1 MKMKDIFPSMPSM
14 LKNNMYV
21 ELAKRNLKR
30 QSVRT
35 ILAAIGII
43 IGVIAIS
50 SMGILGNSLKLSVT
64 DSFADVGDR
73 LVVSPAPGENQIT
86 ERQVDQMRKVAN
98 IESIIPVSSSGEI
111 IEYKKSGAT
120 IQSFVSVYSIS
131 KDDLEKL
138 AELEEGR
145 YFKAGSTDC
154 VVGAGIASNL
164 ELTPGQKIELD
175 GNKLRV
181 VGILKEK
188 GMGFDINTDSGVFT
202 SQEMYNKLYPDAEE
216 GYNTVIVIVKDID
229 NIDAV
234 SDEIEERINKKEELV
249 TVFAMNVITDS
260 LDDVF
265 RSISMFLIGIGS
277 ISLLVAGVSILNVML
292 MSTME
297 RTKEIGIMKAVG
309 ASRKD
314 ILKMFLLEAL
324 FLGVIAS
331 TAGAILTISGS
342 YLIMALIVK
351 NTSYLLTLSS
361 MFYVLEGF
369 VFGIATSLVGGMYPA
384 WKASRMKPLDALRY
398 E

>member
-1 MKMKDIFPSMPSM
+1 MKIKHPNV
-14 LKNNMYV
+14 LKNNMYA

-64 DSFADVGDR
+64 DSFADIGDK
-73 LVVSPAPGENQIT
+73 LVVSPAPGEDSITDKQI
-86 ERQVDQMRKVAN
+86 DQMQKVGN
-98 IESIIPVSSSGEI
+98 IESIIPVASSGELV
-111 IEYKKSGAT
+111 EYRNGGST
-120 IQSFVSVYSIS
+120 VQSFVAVYNIER
-131 KDDLEKL
+131 DDLEKL
-138 AELEEGR
+138 VELEEGR
-145 YFKAGSTDC
+145 YFKSGSTDC
-154 VVGAGIASNL
+154 VVGSSVASNL
-164 ELTPGQKIELD
+164 ELSPGQKIEID
-175 GNKLRV
+175 DSKLRV
-181 VGILKEK
+181 VGILKER
-188 GMGFDINTDSGVFT
+188 GLGFDINTDSGVFT
-202 SQEMYNKLYPDAEE
+202 SSEMYDKLYPNADE
-216 GYNTVIVIVKDID
+216 GYDQAIVIVKDID
-229 NIDAV
+229 EIDAV
-234 SDEIEERINKKEELV
+234 SDEIEERINKKDELV
-249 TVFAMNVITDS
+249 TVFATNVITES

-265 RSISMFLIGIGS
+265 RSISLFLMGIGS

-331 TAGAILTISGS
+331 TAGAMLTVGGS
-342 YLIMALIVK
+342 YLVMLLVVK
-351 NTSYLLTLSS
+351 DTSYLFTFSS
-361 MFYVLEGF
+361 MLYVMEGF
-369 VFGIATSLVGGMYPA
+369 FFGIATSLVGGMYPA
-384 WKASRMKPLDALRY
+384 LKASRMKPLDALRY

>member
-1 MKMKDIFPSMPSM
+1 MKITKELSGLLS
-14 LKNNMYV
+14 NNMYA

-35 ILAAIGII
+35 VLAAIGII

-64 DSFADVGDR
+64 ESFADIGDK
-73 LVVSPAPGENQIT
+73 LIVSPAPGEDYIT
-86 ERQVDQMRKVAN
+86 DKQVDQMRKVSN
-98 IESIIPVSSSGEI
+98 IENIIPVSTSGEV
-111 IEYKKSGAT
+111 IEYKDSGT
-120 IQSFVSVYSIS
+120 TYQTYVSVYDI
-131 KDDLEKL
+131 KKEDLEKL
-138 AELEEGR
+138 VELEDGR
-145 YFKAGSTDC
+145 FFKPGSTDC
-154 VVGAGIASNL
+154 VVGYSVADNM
-164 ELTPGQKIELD
+164 ELTLGQKIEID
-175 GNKLRV
+175 DKKLRV
-181 VGILKEK
+181 VGILKER
-188 GMGFDINTDSGVFT
+188 GMGFDISTDSGVFT
-202 SQEMYNKLYPDAEE
+202 SAEMYEKLYPDEDE
-216 GYNTVIVIVKDID
+216 GYDQVIIIVKDLDEID
-229 NIDAV
+229 TV
-234 SDEIEERINKKEELV
+234 SDEIDERINKKDELV
-249 TVFAMNVITDS
+249 TVFATNMITES

-265 RSISMFLIGIGS
+265 SSISLFLMGIGS

-331 TAGAILTISGS
+331 TAGAILTICGS
-342 YLIMALIVK
+342 YLVMELLVR
-351 NTSYLLTLSS
+351 NTSYLFTLSS
-361 MFYVLEGF
+361 MFYVTEGF
-369 VFGIATSLVGGMYPA
+369 FFGIATSLVGGMYPA